1 MKNVPIWKK
10 RLGNIC
16 HATTPTELPLPYQS
30 ASTEEIIQLDAG
42 MGRRVIWSGIVMN
55 GCVV

>member
-1 MKNVPIWKK
+1 MKNVRPWKK
-10 RLGNIC
+10 RLGYIG

-30 ASTEEIIQLDAG
+30 SSTEEIIQLDTG
-42 MGRRVIWSGIVMN
+42 MAEKVIWSGIVMN

>member
-1 MKNVPIWKK
+1 MKHEPPWKK
-10 RLGNIC
+10 RLGNIG

-42 MGRRVIWSGIVMN
+42 MGRGGKYEVALL
-55 GCVV
+55 